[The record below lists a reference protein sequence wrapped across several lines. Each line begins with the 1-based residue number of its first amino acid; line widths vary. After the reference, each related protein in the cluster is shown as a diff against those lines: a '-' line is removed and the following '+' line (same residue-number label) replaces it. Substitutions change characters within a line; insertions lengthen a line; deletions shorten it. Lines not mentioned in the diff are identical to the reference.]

1 MVRNGKPKK
10 NRLRV
15 RRVVDVPLCEVSGI
29 CSRRSAN
36 GRMSLIAVG
45 DAEAKIAWSSLSRGN
60 GSEFDWHKKSI
71 AKLSGSELPK
81 HDPQI
86 EAVCADGIGRIL
98 LLQENPQRAELID
111 LKSLETVALID
122 LVVEG
127 RDKIAR
133 AWRDPKGS
141 RAKERYSCPVGIC
154 SLPRRRNRRCSLS
167 SARHIRGRG
176 GWCAAARWRTA
187 SDGQSEKAA
196 IGSLLSQSGFPT
208 RH

>member
-36 GRMSLIAVG
+36 DRMSLIAVG
-45 DAEAKIAWSSLSRGN
+45 DAEAKIAWSSLSRGD

-86 EAVCADGIGRIL
+86 EAVCADSIGRIL

-111 LKSLETVALID
+111 LKSSEAVALID

-127 RDKIAR
+127 RDNIAR

-141 RAKERYSCPVGIC
+141 RGEGAVFLPGGHLFVAKEKNPAVLIEFGPPHSRS
-154 SLPRRRNRRCSLS
+154 
-167 SARHIRGRG
+167 RG
-176 GWCAAARWRTA
+176 WSAAARWRTA
-187 SDGQSEKAA
+187 SGGQSEEAA